1 MMAEDSNG
9 LSLLKNTPY
18 QKILLKKS
26 QKQKMK
32 HHDKSSLLLLLRK
45 SPTKQKKILLRF
57 FLVVVKLTS
66 LNLFLIQ
73 IHHCSLHK
81 KSKTFLFLFSWMKN
95 TQKLRSLEENKFQ
108 YWEIDYKFLTRKI
121 I

>member
-9 LSLLKNTPY
+9 LSLLKKHPLP
-18 QKILLKKS
+18 KDFAEKS

-32 HHDKSSLLLLLRK
+32 HHDKSSLLLLRK

-108 YWEIDYKFLTRKI
+108 YLEIDYKFLIWKI